1 MYEPSAATVRAFAAK
16 HGTPVYVYS
25 RAALRAQAAKALS
38 FGGPFGLTVR
48 YAVKANPHR
57 EVLRVF
63 LDMGLSFDASSEFE
77 ATHLLAAGIPAS
89 RVALN
94 SQQLPGNLTD
104 VVQRQGVFF
113 TATSLHQLEE
123 YGRALPG
130 TNVGVRLNPGKG
142 SGASNRVTTGGPSA
156 GFGVWHEYIPQLN
169 EIAKRHR
176 LTISKVHTHIGA
188 GTDPE
193 AWKQVAA
200 VTLDL
205 AKQFPDATTV
215 SLGGG
220 FKVARMPDERTADL
234 QEIGGHVTTLLEQF
248 AAETGR
254 KLHLE
259 IEPGTFLTALCG
271 VLVSRVI
278 DITDTGKNGFTFIR
292 LDTGMNDILRPTMYG
307 ALHPITVHSEAK
319 EHHDYVVI
327 GHNCESGD
335 ILTPVRGNSEEILPR
350 RLAMAQIG
358 DLVTIGAAGAYC
370 ASMRAKDYN
379 FFKNAEEVIVDE

>member
-1 MYEPSAATVRAFAAK
+1 MYQPSTAAVRALAAQ
-16 HGTPVYVYS
+16 HGTPVFIYS
-25 RAALRAQAAKALS
+25 RAVLRAQAARALA
-38 FGGPFGLTVR
+38 FGAPFGLTVR

-57 EVLRVF
+57 EVLRLF
-63 LDMGLSFDASSEFE
+63 HDLGLAFDASSEYE
-77 ATHLLAAGIPAS
+77 AAHLLAAGIPAS

-94 SQQLPGNLTD
+94 SQQLPRDLVHT
-104 VVQRQGVFF
+104 VRTQGVFF

-130 TNVGVRLNPGKG
+130 TSVGVRLNPGQG
-142 SGASNRVTTGGPSA
+142 SGASNRVTTGGKSA
-156 GFGVWHEYIPQLN
+156 GFGVWHEYIPQLL
-169 EIAKRHR
+169 EIAKQHS

-188 GTDPE
+188 GTDPV

-205 AKQFPDATTV
+205 VKSFPDTTV
-215 SLGGG
+215 VSMGGG
-220 FKVARMPDERTADL
+220 FKVARMPDETTADL
-234 QEIGGHVTTLLEQF
+234 KEIGRHVGGLLERF
-248 AAETGR
+248 ATETGR

-259 IEPGTFLTALCG
+259 IEPGTFLTALSG
-271 VLVSRVI
+271 VLLSRVI
-278 DITDTGKNGFTFIR
+278 DITDTGKDGFTFIR

-307 ALHPITVHSEAK
+307 ALHPIAVLNDATEQR
-319 EHHDYVVI
+319 DYVVI

-350 RLAMAQIG
+350 KLAVAQIG

-379 FFKNAEEVIVDE
+379 FFKNAEEFFVEE